1 MMHEPP
7 SEHRGPGLE
16 TQADP
21 SLLVRARGAY
31 ERGRVALGLLTASS
45 VLPMAVLS
53 FLACGRPAATVS
65 GAFALVVLVATAVWR
80 GQDAGRGA
88 RLGLLAGVP
97 PLLLPVVV
105 RTTGHL
111 CSADVCFLFP
121 FACLAGGL
129 IGGLVLGVFGVR
141 AKLGPTGIAV
151 AGVAAG
157 LAGSLGCIVAGAIGV
172 VVLVLGLAGGLAPAL
187 ACRKA

>member
-1 MMHEPP
+1 MMHERR
-7 SEHRGPGLE
+7 SEQGGAEGGTHLD
-16 TQADP
+16 A
-21 SLLVRARGAY
+21 SLLARARGAY
-31 ERGRVALGLLTASS
+31 ERGRVGLGLLTASS

-53 FLACGRPAATVS
+53 FLACGRPAATAS
-65 GAFALVVLVATAVWR
+65 GAFALVVLVATAAWR

-105 RTTGHL
+105 GATGHL

-129 IGGLVLGVFGVR
+129 LGGLVLGVLGVR
-141 AKLGPTGIAV
+141 AKLGPTGIVV

-187 ACRKA
+187 AWRRV